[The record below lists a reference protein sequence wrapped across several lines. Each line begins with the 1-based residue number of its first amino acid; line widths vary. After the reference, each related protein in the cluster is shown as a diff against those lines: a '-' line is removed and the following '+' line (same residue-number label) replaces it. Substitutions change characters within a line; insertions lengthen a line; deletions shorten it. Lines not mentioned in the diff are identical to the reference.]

1 MERILIKMKEIENL
15 FMKND
20 IILLGEIHGT
30 KEIPLFLLKILKDF
44 YKKNKFTVFLEIPFE
59 YEDNIKTYFEEE
71 KKNGGLS
78 SLEYLSLI
86 NELKNIGVRVFF
98 IDGYA
103 KNQQEK
109 EDIIAKNVLNRKEKN
124 TKSMVLSLLT
134 ELYFKL
140 PKCIHITSFCVNGLN
155 SVCFHTNWFFNVL
168 ILNIIHRKNTKR
180 ST

>member
-30 KEIPLFLLKILKDF
+30 KEIPLFLLK
-44 YKKNKFTVFLEIPFE
+44 IPFE